1 MKRLGLWNLLLLL
14 VLAGTSHAQLNK
26 TFENIFN
33 RVLRDDLRLSPGQ
46 HGTHFFQAA
55 DQANAALAPALNSL
69 IASNVSSFPLSST
82 VAGVTFDF
90 SSGQPMSIAESLGPI
105 FAEKAQTLG
114 KGKLNIGF
122 NFTNLNLARLRGMK
136 TEDIRFT
143 FAHQDLTG
151 EGELGENPTE
161 NDVIDLFLNLDANA
175 NIFAFY
181 GTWGVTNNFD
191 VSVAVPV
198 VNVSMN
204 GTARAVINSFTFAR
218 LGRAF
223 HSFNADQLN
232 PDLVDDIPYD
242 ESVTGLGDVALRL
255 KYGVAA
261 GGQVDMAALADIRF
275 ATGEETDFLGT
286 GKTNARFSWIM
297 SKKVGNFVPHLN
309 LGYDY
314 RGADLDSDEFEFVLG
329 FDNKIA
335 KGVTFA
341 ADLLAEL
348 DINSDESIE
357 LAPGS
362 RMILDR
368 FVTTAGD
375 TAISARDVDLSNI
388 SNRDNDNTLDLALGF
403 RIAPSENMLF
413 LANILVPLND
423 GGLRSTF
430 APTFGFAISF

>member
-1 MKRLGLWNLLLLL
+1 MKRLSLWNLFALL
-14 VLAGTSHAQLNK
+14 VLTGTSQAQLNK

-33 RVLRDDLRLSPGQ
+33 RVLRDDLQLSIGL
-46 HGTHFFQAA
+46 HGTHFFEAA
-55 DQANAALAPALNSL
+55 DEANAALAPALNSL

-122 NFTNLNLARLRGMK
+122 NYTSLNLARLRGMK
-136 TEDIRFT
+136 TDDIRFT
-143 FAHQDLTG
+143 FAHQDLTDDG
-151 EGELGENPTE
+151 TLGENPTE
-161 NDVIDLFLNLDANA
+161 NDVIDLFLNLDASA

-181 GTWGVTNNFD
+181 GTWGVTNSFD

-198 VNVSMN
+198 VNISLQ
-204 GTARAVINSFTFAR
+204 GTARAVISSFTLAN

-232 PDLVDDIPYD
+232 PDLVDDVPYD

-255 KYGVAA
+255 KYSILA
-261 GGQVDMAALADIRF
+261 GGDLDLAALADIRLP
-275 ATGEETDFLGT
+275 TGEETDFLGT

-309 LGYDY
+309 LGYDR
-314 RGADLDSDEFEFVLG
+314 RGADLDSDEFEFVFG

-341 ADLLAEL
+341 ADVLGEI
-348 DINSDESIE
+348 DINNDEAIK

-362 RMILDR
+362 VTIVDNNATTGARSQR
-368 FVTTAGD
+368 F
-375 TAISARDVDLSNI
+375 VDLSNI
-388 SNRDNDNTLDLALGF
+388 SDRDNDNTIDVALGF
-403 RIAPSENMLF
+403 RIAPSENFLF
-413 LANILVPLND
+413 LANVLVPLND

-430 APTFGFAISF
+430 APTIGLAISF

>member
-1 MKRLGLWNLLLLL
+1 MRRIVLSSFLLL
-14 VLAGTSHAQLNK
+14 VLPCGSFAQLNK

-55 DQANAALAPALNSL
+55 DEANAALAPALNSL
-69 IASNVSSFPLSST
+69 VASNVSSFPLSST

-90 SSGQPMSIAESLGPI
+90 SSGQPVSITESLGPI

-122 NFTNLNLARLRGMK
+122 NFTNLNLARLRGLK

-151 EGELGENPTE
+151 EGGLGENPTE

-175 NIFAFY
+175 NIFALY

-191 VSVAVPV
+191 VSVAVPF
-198 VNVSMN
+198 VNLSLK
-204 GTARAVINSFTFAR
+204 GTASAVINSFTFAR

-232 PDLVDDIPYD
+232 PDLIDQVPYD
-242 ESVTGLGDVALRL
+242 ESVSGLGDVALRL
-255 KYGVAA
+255 KYGILA
-261 GGQVDMAALADIRF
+261 GGDVDLAALADIRLP
-275 ATGEETDFLGT
+275 TGEESDFLGT

-297 SKKVGNFVPHLN
+297 SRKVGNFVPHVN

-341 ADLLAEL
+341 ADLLAEI
-348 DINSDESIE
+348 DIQGDEAID

-362 RMILDR
+362 RPIHDM
-368 FVTTAGD
+368 FVTTTGD
-375 TAISARDVDLSNI
+375 TAISARQVDLSNI
-388 SNRDNDNTLDLALGF
+388 ADRNNDNTIDLALGF
-403 RIAPSENMLF
+403 RIAPSENILF

-430 APTFGFAISF
+430 APTLGFAISF